1 MDKLFLKKDLVTG
14 CKLTQDGVLAYIA
27 LRTIIDESI
36 PLYNKT
42 SSVDCVSLNR
52 MAYALVGSQKK
63 YEKVFLDSLQR
74 GIYELKFENVLD
86 ILQDFSTKT
95 SYEYLLNMANMR
107 LDTEK
112 DNFMFV
118 YPKEVYRILTCD
130 EIMKKKISML
140 RYFVALI
147 STFNWCKSMR
157 NLQGK
162 ISTMS
167 VEYIA
172 TQAGMMSQ
180 RTCIRY
186 NDILS
191 NMQMIYVYKSNDK
204 ERVGDKLKQ
213 IKNCYSRYADKD
225 ACEEYASNYE
235 NWYGSQH
242 IIMRTQKNKEQAD
255 NNRRLAQIYN
265 RICNG
270 YGDTYDEE
278 TIRKVRKYIANK
290 NKTLRQEIDAKHAQ
304 EYMTDSD
311 KRWVAKLESQIK
323 DESVFE
329 QFDFLKVDGNWG
341 EPVPMEHDVTIDEIL
356 DVPTEGEVQM
366 NLANTDCVVRDE
378 LCKVVS
384 PKNSESPKRDIE
396 VYKTGGYKEPDYIE
410 PNNFTPNVKIGEP
423 KVSADKEQNPDY
435 SDIADGESHG
445 VEIPCGLFCVTGK
458 DLDCIDMDDL
468 Y

>member
-1 MDKLFLKKDLVTG
+1 MDKLFLNKGLVTG
-14 CKLTQDGVLAYIA
+14 TSLTQDGVLAYMA

-36 PLYNKT
+36 LLYNKT

-52 MAYALVGSQKK
+52 MAYALVGSQEKYKK
-63 YEKVFLDSLQR
+63 VLLDSLQR
-74 GIYELKFENVLD
+74 GIYELKLANVLN

-95 SYEYLLNMANMR
+95 SYEYLLDMANMR

-118 YPKEVYRILTCD
+118 YPEEVHKILTCN

-147 STFNWCKSMR
+147 STFNWSKSMR
-157 NLQGK
+157 YCMENLQGK

-167 VEYIA
+167 IEYIA

-186 NDILS
+186 NEILS
-191 NMQMIYVYKSNDK
+191 EMKMIYVYKSNDK

-242 IIMRTQKNKEQAD
+242 IIVRTQKNKEQAD

-265 RICNG
+265 RICDG

-278 TIRKVRKYIANK
+278 TIRKVHKYIVNK
-290 NKTLRQEIDAKHAQ
+290 NKTLQEEIDAKHAQ

-311 KRWVAKLESQIK
+311 RRWVEKLESQIK
-323 DESVFE
+323 DESVFK
-329 QFDFLKVDGNWG
+329 QFDFLKNDDNWG
-341 EPVPMEHDVTIDEIL
+341 EPIDFSVEEIL
-356 DVPTEGEVQM
+356 DMPTMSEVQM
-366 NLANTDCVVRDE
+366 NLLYTDCAEYENGRIKLTE
-378 LCKVVS
+378 NLPQAS
-384 PKNSESPKRDIE
+384 
-396 VYKTGGYKEPDYIE
+396 T
-410 PNNFTPNVKIGEP
+410 
-423 KVSADKEQNPDY
+423 
-435 SDIADGESHG
+435 
-445 VEIPCGLFCVTGK
+445 
-458 DLDCIDMDDL
+458 
-468 Y
+468 

>member
-1 MDKLFLKKDLVTG
+1 VDKLFLKKDLVTG
-14 CKLTQDGVLAYIA
+14 YKLTQDGVLTYIA
-27 LRTIIDESI
+27 LRAIMDQSI

-42 SSVDCVSLNR
+42 SVVDCISVNR
-52 MAYALVGSQKK
+52 MAYALIGSQEK

-74 GIYELKFENVLD
+74 GIYELKFTNV
-86 ILQDFSTKT
+86 IRVLQDLSAKT
-95 SYEYLLNMANMR
+95 SYEYLLDMANMR

-112 DNFMFV
+112 ENFMFV
-118 YPKEVYRILTCD
+118 YPEEVHKILTCD

-140 RYFVALI
+140 RYFVVLI

-167 VEYIA
+167 IEYIA
-172 TQAGMMSQ
+172 TQAGMVSQ

-186 NDILS
+186 NQILS
-191 NMQMIYVYKSNDK
+191 EMKMIYVYKSNDK

-242 IIMRTQKNKEQAD
+242 IIVRTQKNKEQAD

-265 RICNG
+265 RISDG

-290 NKTLRQEIDAKHAQ
+290 NKTLQEEIDAKHAQ

-311 KRWVAKLESQIK
+311 RRWVEKLESQIK
-323 DESVFE
+323 DESIFE
-329 QFDFLKVDGNWG
+329 QFDFLKDDDNWG
-341 EPVPMEHDVTIDEIL
+341 EPIM
-356 DVPTEGEVQM
+356 
-366 NLANTDCVVRDE
+366 ANMDCVGHND
-378 LCKVVS
+378 LCK
-384 PKNSESPKRDIE
+384 I
-396 VYKTGGYKEPDYIE
+396 
-410 PNNFTPNVKIGEP
+410 
-423 KVSADKEQNPDY
+423 
-435 SDIADGESHG
+435 ESHG
-445 VEIPCGLFCVTGK
+445 ECNHELFCVTGN
-458 DLDCIDMDDL
+458 DSSR
-468 Y
+468 

>member
-1 MDKLFLKKDLVTG
+1 MDKLFLNKGLVTG
-14 CKLTQDGVLAYIA
+14 TALTQDGILAYMA
-27 LRTIIDESI
+27 LRTIIDKSI

-52 MAYALVGSQKK
+52 MAYALVGSQEK
-63 YEKVFLDSLQR
+63 YEKVLLDSLQR
-74 GIYELKFENVLD
+74 GIYELKLVNVLD

-95 SYEYLLNMANMR
+95 SYEYLLDMANMR

-112 DNFMFV
+112 ENFMFV
-118 YPKEVYRILTCD
+118 YPEEVHKILTCN

-167 VEYIA
+167 IEYIS

-191 NMQMIYVYKSNDK
+191 EMKVIYVYKSNDK

-242 IIMRTQKNKEQAD
+242 IIVRTQKNKEQAD

-265 RICNG
+265 RICDG
-270 YGDTYDEE
+270 YGNTYDEE
-278 TIRKVRKYIANK
+278 TIRKVQKYIVNK
-290 NKTLRQEIDAKHAQ
+290 NKTLQGEIDAKHAQ

-311 KRWVAKLESQIK
+311 RRWVEKLESQIK

-329 QFDFLKVDGNWG
+329 QFEFLKDDDNWG
-341 EPVPMEHDVTIDEIL
+341 EPIDFSVEEIMELPVL
-356 DVPTEGEVQM
+356 GEVQPD
-366 NLANTDCVVRDE
+366 LANEDCEEQDE
-378 LCKVVS
+378 PYKVDS
-384 PKNSESPKRDIE
+384 
-396 VYKTGGYKEPDYIE
+396 
-410 PNNFTPNVKIGEP
+410 TPNGVQFKQGLPNLVKAEP
-423 KVSADKEQNPDY
+423 KENYVTQKDVELI
-435 SDIADGESHG
+435 DIAS
-445 VEIPCGLFCVTGK
+445 LFT
-458 DLDCIDMDDL
+458 DEEYADL

>member
-1 MDKLFLKKDLVTG
+1 MDKLFLNKGLVTG
-14 CKLTQDGVLAYIA
+14 TALTQDGVLAYMA

-36 PLYNKT
+36 PLYNNT
-42 SSVDCVSLNR
+42 SSTDCVSLNR
-52 MAYALVGSQKK
+52 MAFALVGSQEK
-63 YEKVFLDSLQR
+63 YEKVLLDSLQR
-74 GIYELKFENVLD
+74 GIYELKFANVLD

-95 SYEYLLNMANMR
+95 SYEYLLDMANMR

-112 DNFMFV
+112 ENFMFV
-118 YPKEVYRILTCD
+118 YPEEVHKILTCN

-167 VEYIA
+167 IEYIS

-191 NMQMIYVYKSNDK
+191 EMRMIYVYKSNDK

-235 NWYGSQH
+235 DWRGAQH
-242 IIMRTQKNKEQAD
+242 IIVRTQKNKEQAD

-265 RICNG
+265 RICSG

-278 TIRKVRKYIANK
+278 TIRKVQKYIVNK
-290 NKTLRQEIDAKHAQ
+290 NKTLQEEIDAKHAQ

-311 KRWVAKLESQIK
+311 RRWVEKLESQIK

-329 QFDFLKVDGNWG
+329 QFDFLKDDDNWG
-341 EPVPMEHDVTIDEIL
+341 ETIDFSVEEIMEL
-356 DVPTEGEVQM
+356 PVLGEVQPD
-366 NLANTDCVVRDE
+366 LANEDCEEQDE
-378 LCKVVS
+378 PYKVDS
-384 PKNSESPKRDIE
+384 
-396 VYKTGGYKEPDYIE
+396 
-410 PNNFTPNVKIGEP
+410 TPNGVQFKQGLPNLVKAEP
-423 KVSADKEQNPDY
+423 KENYVTQKDVELI
-435 SDIADGESHG
+435 DIAS
-445 VEIPCGLFCVTGK
+445 LFT
-458 DLDCIDMDDL
+458 DEEYADL

>member
-14 CKLTQDGVLAYIA
+14 YKLTQDGVLTYIA
-27 LRTIIDESI
+27 LRAIMDQSI

-42 SSVDCVSLNR
+42 SVVDCISVNR
-52 MAYALVGSQKK
+52 MAYALIGSQEK

-74 GIYELKFENVLD
+74 GIYELKFTNV
-86 ILQDFSTKT
+86 IRVLQDLSAKT
-95 SYEYLLNMANMR
+95 SYEYLLDMANMR

-112 DNFMFV
+112 ENFMFV
-118 YPKEVYRILTCD
+118 YPEEVHKILTCD

-140 RYFVALI
+140 RYFVVLI

-167 VEYIA
+167 IEYIA
-172 TQAGMMSQ
+172 TQAGMVSQ

-186 NDILS
+186 NQILS
-191 NMQMIYVYKSNDK
+191 EMKMIYVYKSNDK

-242 IIMRTQKNKEQAD
+242 IIVRTQKNKEQAD

-265 RICNG
+265 RISDG

-290 NKTLRQEIDAKHAQ
+290 NKTLQEEIDAKHAQ

-311 KRWVAKLESQIK
+311 RRWVEKLESQIK
-323 DESVFE
+323 DESIFE
-329 QFDFLKVDGNWG
+329 QFDFLKDDDNWG
-341 EPVPMEHDVTIDEIL
+341 EPIM
-356 DVPTEGEVQM
+356 
-366 NLANTDCVVRDE
+366 ANMDCVGHND
-378 LCKVVS
+378 LCK
-384 PKNSESPKRDIE
+384 I
-396 VYKTGGYKEPDYIE
+396 
-410 PNNFTPNVKIGEP
+410 
-423 KVSADKEQNPDY
+423 
-435 SDIADGESHG
+435 ESHG
-445 VEIPCGLFCVTGK
+445 ECNHELFCVTGN
-458 DLDCIDMDDL
+458 DSSR
-468 Y
+468 

>member
-1 MDKLFLKKDLVTG
+1 MDKLFLNKGLVTG
-14 CKLTQDGVLAYIA
+14 TALTQDGVLAYMA

-52 MAYALVGSQKK
+52 MAYVLVGSQEK
-63 YEKVFLDSLQR
+63 YEKVLLDSLQR
-74 GIYELKFENVLD
+74 GIYELKFANMLD

-95 SYEYLLNMANMR
+95 SYEYLLDMANMR

-112 DNFMFV
+112 ENFMFV
-118 YPKEVYRILTCD
+118 YPEEVHKILTCN

-147 STFNWCKSMR
+147 STFNWSKSMR
-157 NLQGK
+157 YCMENLQGK

-167 VEYIA
+167 IEYIA

-191 NMQMIYVYKSNDK
+191 EMKMIYVYKSNDK

-242 IIMRTQKNKEQAD
+242 IIVRTQKNKEQAD

-278 TIRKVRKYIANK
+278 TIRKVQKYIVNK
-290 NKTLRQEIDAKHAQ
+290 NKTLQEEIDAKHAQ

-311 KRWVAKLESQIK
+311 RRWVEKLESQIK

-329 QFDFLKVDGNWG
+329 QFDFLKDNDNWG
-341 EPVPMEHDVTIDEIL
+341 EPIDFSVEEIMDMPVL
-356 DVPTEGEVQM
+356 DEVQPD
-366 NLANTDCVVRDE
+366 LANEEGLQNSSTLSKEEQMLVNIPKTD
-378 LCKVVS
+378 
-384 PKNSESPKRDIE
+384 ESYVTENDLDLI
-396 VYKTGGYKEPDYIE
+396 
-410 PNNFTPNVKIGEP
+410 
-423 KVSADKEQNPDY
+423 
-435 SDIADGESHG
+435 DIASLFTDEEYADLSSLGNSIMNQSKG
-445 VEIPCGLFCVTGK
+445 VGFQK
-458 DLDCIDMDDL
+458 WN
-468 Y
+468 

>member
-1 MDKLFLKKDLVTG
+1 MDKLFLNKGLVTG
-14 CKLTQDGVLAYIA
+14 TALTQDGVLAYMA

-42 SSVDCVSLNR
+42 SSVECVSLNR
-52 MAYALVGSQKK
+52 MAYVLVGSQEK
-63 YEKVFLDSLQR
+63 YEKVLLDSLQR
-74 GIYELKFENVLD
+74 GIYELKFANMLN

-95 SYEYLLNMANMR
+95 SYEYLLDMANMR

-112 DNFMFV
+112 ENFMFV
-118 YPKEVYRILTCD
+118 YPEEVHKILTCN

-147 STFNWCKSMR
+147 STFNWSKSMR
-157 NLQGK
+157 YCMENLQGK

-167 VEYIA
+167 IEYIA

-191 NMQMIYVYKSNDK
+191 EMKMIYVYKSNDK

-242 IIMRTQKNKEQAD
+242 IIVRTQKNKEQAD

-265 RICNG
+265 RICDG

-278 TIRKVRKYIANK
+278 TIRKVQKYIVNK
-290 NKTLRQEIDAKHAQ
+290 NKTLQEEIDAKHAQ
-304 EYMTDSD
+304 DYMTDSD
-311 KRWVAKLESQIK
+311 RRWVEKLESQIK

-329 QFDFLKVDGNWG
+329 QFDFLKDNDNWG
-341 EPVPMEHDVTIDEIL
+341 EPIDFSVEEIMDMPVL
-356 DVPTEGEVQM
+356 GGVQPD
-366 NLANTDCVVRDE
+366 LANEEGLQNSSTLSKEEQMLVNIPKTD
-378 LCKVVS
+378 
-384 PKNSESPKRDIE
+384 ESYVTENDLDLI
-396 VYKTGGYKEPDYIE
+396 
-410 PNNFTPNVKIGEP
+410 
-423 KVSADKEQNPDY
+423 
-435 SDIADGESHG
+435 DIAS
-445 VEIPCGLFCVTGK
+445 LFT
-458 DLDCIDMDDL
+458 DEEYADL

>member
-1 MDKLFLKKDLVTG
+1 MDKLFLNKGLVTG
-14 CKLTQDGVLAYIA
+14 TALTQDGVLAYMA
-27 LRTIIDESI
+27 LRIIIDESI
-36 PLYNKT
+36 PLYNKM
-42 SSVDCVSLNR
+42 SSVDCVSMNR
-52 MAYALVGSQKK
+52 MAYALVGSQEK
-63 YEKVFLDSLQR
+63 YEKVLLDSLQR
-74 GIYELKFENVLD
+74 GIYELKLANVLN

-95 SYEYLLNMANMR
+95 SYEYLLDMANMR

-118 YPKEVYRILTCD
+118 YPEEVHKILTCD

-167 VEYIA
+167 IEYIA
-172 TQAGMMSQ
+172 TQAGIMSQ

-186 NDILS
+186 NEILS
-191 NMQMIYVYKSNDK
+191 EMKMIYVYKSNDK

-242 IIMRTQKNKEQAD
+242 IIVRTQKNKEQAD

-265 RICNG
+265 RISDG

-278 TIRKVRKYIANK
+278 TIRKVQKYIANK
-290 NKTLRQEIDAKHAQ
+290 NRTLRQEIDAKYAQ

-311 KRWVAKLESQIK
+311 RRWVAKLESQIK

-329 QFDFLKVDGNWG
+329 QFDFLKDDDNWG
-341 EPVPMEHDVTIDEIL
+341 KPVSMEHDFSIEEIL
-356 DVPTEGEVQM
+356 DMDGECEVQSESVI
-366 NLANTDCVVRDE
+366 ANTDCFGHND

-384 PKNSESPKRDIE
+384 RNNFVTPKI
-396 VYKTGGYKEPDYIE
+396 EPDDIKS
-410 PNNFTPNVKIGEP
+410 NNFTSNVRISEP
-423 KVSADKEQNPDY
+423 KVSADKVQNPNN
-435 SDIADGESHG
+435 SDIADNESHSG
-445 VEIPCGLFCVTGK
+445 KIPSELFCVTGK
-458 DLDCIDMDDL
+458 DSGLIDLDDL

>member
-329 QFDFLKVDGNWG
+329 QFDFLKADGNWG

-356 DVPTEGEVQM
+356 DMPTGGVQTEPTM
-366 NLANTDCVVRDE
+366 ANTDCG
-378 LCKVVS
+378 
-384 PKNSESPKRDIE
+384 
-396 VYKTGGYKEPDYIE
+396 TG
-410 PNNFTPNVKIGEP
+410 
-423 KVSADKEQNPDY
+423 
-435 SDIADGESHG
+435 
-445 VEIPCGLFCVTGK
+445 
-458 DLDCIDMDDL
+458 
-468 Y
+468 

>member
-1 MDKLFLKKDLVTG
+1 MDKLFLNKGLVTG
-14 CKLTQDGVLAYIA
+14 TALTQDGVLAYMA

-52 MAYALVGSQKK
+52 MAFALVGSQEK
-63 YEKVFLDSLQR
+63 YEKVLLDSLQR
-74 GIYELKFENVLD
+74 GIYELKFANVLD

-95 SYEYLLNMANMR
+95 SYEYLLDMANMR

-112 DNFMFV
+112 ENFMFV
-118 YPKEVYRILTCD
+118 YPEEVHKILTCN

-167 VEYIA
+167 IEYIS

-191 NMQMIYVYKSNDK
+191 EMRMIYVYKSNDK

-235 NWYGSQH
+235 DWRGAQH
-242 IIMRTQKNKEQAD
+242 IIVRTQKNKEQAD

-265 RICNG
+265 RICSG

-278 TIRKVRKYIANK
+278 TIRKVQKYIVNK
-290 NKTLRQEIDAKHAQ
+290 NKTLQEEIDAKHAQ

-311 KRWVAKLESQIK
+311 RRWVEKLESQIK

-329 QFDFLKVDGNWG
+329 QFDFLKDDDNWG
-341 EPVPMEHDVTIDEIL
+341 ETIDFSVEEIMEL
-356 DVPTEGEVQM
+356 PVLGEVQPD
-366 NLANTDCVVRDE
+366 LANEDCEEQDE
-378 LCKVVS
+378 PYKVDS
-384 PKNSESPKRDIE
+384 
-396 VYKTGGYKEPDYIE
+396 
-410 PNNFTPNVKIGEP
+410 TPNGVQFKQGLPNLVKAEP
-423 KVSADKEQNPDY
+423 KENYVTQKDVELI
-435 SDIADGESHG
+435 DIAS
-445 VEIPCGLFCVTGK
+445 LFT
-458 DLDCIDMDDL
+458 DEEYADL

>member
-1 MDKLFLKKDLVTG
+1 MDKLFLNKGLVTG
-14 CKLTQDGVLAYIA
+14 TALTQDGVLAYMA

-52 MAYALVGSQKK
+52 MAYALVGSQEK
-63 YEKVFLDSLQR
+63 YEKVLLDSLQR
-74 GIYELKFENVLD
+74 GIYELKFANVLD

-95 SYEYLLNMANMR
+95 SYEYLLDMANMR

-112 DNFMFV
+112 ENFMFV
-118 YPKEVYRILTCD
+118 YPEEVHKILTCN

-147 STFNWCKSMR
+147 STFNWSKSMR
-157 NLQGK
+157 YCMENLQGK

-167 VEYIA
+167 IEYIA

-186 NDILS
+186 NEILS
-191 NMQMIYVYKSNDK
+191 EMKIIYVYKSNDK

-242 IIMRTQKNKEQAD
+242 IIVRTQKNKEQAD

-265 RICNG
+265 RICDG

-278 TIRKVRKYIANK
+278 TIRKVQKYIVNK
-290 NKTLRQEIDAKHAQ
+290 NKTLQEEIDAKHAQ

-311 KRWVAKLESQIK
+311 KRWVENLESQIK
-323 DESVFE
+323 DESIFE
-329 QFDFLKVDGNWG
+329 QFDFLKDDDNWG
-341 EPVPMEHDVTIDEIL
+341 EPIDFSVEEML
-356 DVPTEGEVQM
+356 DMPVLGEVQPD
-366 NLANTDCVVRDE
+366 LANEEGLQNSSALSKEEQMLVNIPKTD
-378 LCKVVS
+378 
-384 PKNSESPKRDIE
+384 ESYVTENDLDLI
-396 VYKTGGYKEPDYIE
+396 
-410 PNNFTPNVKIGEP
+410 
-423 KVSADKEQNPDY
+423 
-435 SDIADGESHG
+435 DIAS
-445 VEIPCGLFCVTGK
+445 LFT
-458 DLDCIDMDDL
+458 DEEYADL

>member
-1 MDKLFLKKDLVTG
+1 MDKLFLNKGLVTG
-14 CKLTQDGVLAYIA
+14 TALTQDGVLAYMA

-52 MAYALVGSQKK
+52 MAYALVGSQEK
-63 YEKVFLDSLQR
+63 YEKVLLDSLQR
-74 GIYELKFENVLD
+74 GIYELKLANVLD

-95 SYEYLLNMANMR
+95 SYEYLLDMANMR

-118 YPKEVYRILTCD
+118 YPEEVHKILTCN

-147 STFNWCKSMR
+147 STFNWSKSMR
-157 NLQGK
+157 DLQGK

-167 VEYIA
+167 IEYIA

-191 NMQMIYVYKSNDK
+191 EMKMIYVYKSNDK

-242 IIMRTQKNKEQAD
+242 IIVRTQKNKEQAD

-265 RICNG
+265 RICDG

-278 TIRKVRKYIANK
+278 TIRKVQKYIINK
-290 NKTLRQEIDAKHAQ
+290 NKTLQKEIDAKHAQ

-311 KRWVAKLESQIK
+311 RRWVENLKSQIK
-323 DESVFE
+323 DESIFQ
-329 QFDFLKVDGNWG
+329 QFDFLKDDDNWG
-341 EPVPMEHDVTIDEIL
+341 EPIDFSVEEIL
-356 DVPTEGEVQM
+356 ELPVLGEVQPDLCQKSELQNSSTPISQEEQILV
-366 NLANTDCVVRDE
+366 NLPKTD
-378 LCKVVS
+378 
-384 PKNSESPKRDIE
+384 ESYVTENDLDLI
-396 VYKTGGYKEPDYIE
+396 
-410 PNNFTPNVKIGEP
+410 
-423 KVSADKEQNPDY
+423 
-435 SDIADGESHG
+435 DIAS
-445 VEIPCGLFCVTGK
+445 LFT
-458 DLDCIDMDDL
+458 DEEYADL

>member
-1 MDKLFLKKDLVTG
+1 MDKLFLNKGLVTG
-14 CKLTQDGVLAYIA
+14 TALTQDGVLAYMA

-52 MAYALVGSQKK
+52 MAFALVGSQER
-63 YEKVFLDSLQR
+63 YEKVLLDSLQR
-74 GIYELKFENVLD
+74 GIYELKLANVLG
-86 ILQDFSTKT
+86 ILQDFSTKN
-95 SYEYLLNMANMR
+95 SCEYLLDMANMR

-118 YPKEVYRILTCD
+118 YPEEVHKILTCN

-147 STFNWCKSMR
+147 STFNWSKSMR
-157 NLQGK
+157 YCMENLQGK

-167 VEYIA
+167 IEYIS

-186 NDILS
+186 NEILS
-191 NMQMIYVYKSNDK
+191 EMRIIYVYKSNDK

-225 ACEEYASNYE
+225 VCEEYASNYE

-242 IIMRTQKNKEQAD
+242 IIVRTQKNKEQAD

-265 RICNG
+265 RICDG

-278 TIRKVRKYIANK
+278 TIRKVRKYIVNK
-290 NKTLRQEIDAKHAQ
+290 NKTLQEEIDAKHAQ

-311 KRWVAKLESQIK
+311 RRWVEKLESQIK
-323 DESVFE
+323 DESIFE
-329 QFDFLKVDGNWG
+329 QFDFLKDDDNWG
-341 EPVPMEHDVTIDEIL
+341 EPIDFSVEEIL
-356 DVPTEGEVQM
+356 DMPTDCDAQSD
-366 NLANTDCVVRDE
+366 LANTVCIGHNE
-378 LCKVVS
+378 LCKVES
-384 PKNSESPKRDIE
+384 PKNSDI
-396 VYKTGGYKEPDYIE
+396 VD
-410 PNNFTPNVKIGEP
+410 N
-423 KVSADKEQNPDY
+423 
-435 SDIADGESHG
+435 ESHG
-445 VEIPCGLFCVTGK
+445 NNDRGIFCVIEN
-458 DLDCIDMDDL
+458 DSDCIDIEDL
-468 Y
+468 C